1 MIVFLDQSANV
12 VNNRLPIRLR
22 CPACRQLGSFEAV
35 SDQVIQSNHGG
46 KPIRL
51 GQRRCP
57 NPTCFAHVF
66 LVWGHNGEVRASY
79 PPERIDFDPANIP
92 PQIVS
97 TFEEALTCHAN
108 QAYVAAAIMVRRTLE
123 EICVDRA
130 ATGKTLKDRV
140 SALSKTVI
148 LPPALISGL
157 DSLRLLGND
166 AAHVEAKE
174 YTRIGK
180 TEVELAID
188 VTKEVLKSVYQLQ
201 DLVARLEALKKSTQP

>member
-1 MIVFLDQSANV
+1 
-12 VNNRLPIRLR
+12 
-22 CPACRQLGSFEAV
+22 
-35 SDQVIQSNHGG
+35 
-46 KPIRL
+46 
-51 GQRRCP
+51 
-57 NPTCFAHVF
+57 
-66 LVWGHNGEVRASY
+66 
-79 PPERIDFDPANIP
+79 
-92 PQIVS
+92 
-97 TFEEALTCHAN
+97 
-108 QAYVAAAIMVRRTLE
+108 MVRRTLE

>member
-1 MIVFLDQSANV
+1 MIVFLNPAVTLHDRIPV
-12 VNNRLPIRLR
+12 RLR
-22 CPACRQLGSFEAV
+22 CPSCRQIGSFEAV
-35 SDQVIQSNHGG
+35 GNEVIRADHRGQ
-46 KPIRL
+46 PIWL

-57 NPTCFAHVF
+57 NPGCFAHVF
-66 LVWGHNGEVRASY
+66 VAWGPNGEVRAAY

-92 PQIVS
+92 PQIVA

-123 EICVDRA
+123 EICADRG
-130 ATGKTLKDRV
+130 ATGKTLKDRIA
-140 SALSKTVI
+140 ALSKTVI

-157 DSLRLLGND
+157 DTLRLLGND

-174 YTRIGK
+174 YTQIGK
-180 TEVELAID
+180 AEVELAID

-201 DLVARLEALKKSTQP
+201 NLVARLEALKKSTQP